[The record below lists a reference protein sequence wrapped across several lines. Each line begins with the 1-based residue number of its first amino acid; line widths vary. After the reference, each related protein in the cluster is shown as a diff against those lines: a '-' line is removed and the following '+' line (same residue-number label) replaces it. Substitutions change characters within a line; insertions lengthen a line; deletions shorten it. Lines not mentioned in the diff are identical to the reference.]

1 MKELR
6 NTHSTTVIPRTGT
19 LVVVQIIDLAEIVA
33 KAREGTADLGTLEGL
48 FEVALSPTSGKTRT
62 IAKATTPAEADA
74 FVAGFV
80 ACADF
85 RRARNRKASAS
96 ARKEAAK

>member
-19 LVVVQIIDLAEIVA
+19 LVVVQIVDLAEIVA
-33 KAREGTADLGTLEGL
+33 KAREGEDLGALEGL
-48 FEVALSPTSGKTRT
+48 FEVTLSPTSGKART
-62 IAKATTPAEADA
+62 IAKATTAAEADA
-74 FVAGFV
+74 FVGGFV

-85 RRARNRKASAS
+85 RRARNKRA
-96 ARKEAAK
+96 AAKKGAAK